1 MASVFFRGPKAAP
14 RWYARWRD
22 TAGVWRARRVR
33 VETRGDA
40 VKIAR
45 QLEAQAERRRYGL
58 EAPESAG
65 LVMGELLR
73 RWESGLTNRSAY
85 DDRSRLRKWVV
96 PKWGGA
102 RLADVTLPAVMV
114 WLDELK
120 AARQV
125 APGTQRH
132 LLAILSRFFSWAVE
146 RGFAQANPCRMIPPG
161 KRPQHA
167 PKKNVPWL
175 ADDALVR
182 RIFAALPEPVNL
194 MFFVGLTSGCRLM
207 EIAGLRLS
215 DVDELAAGTIRVRY
229 SGAGPLKEDRRGVG
243 KVKFVPAPADA
254 QAVLGPWLEHRRA
267 AGAGPEDF
275 VFVKPDGYMIR
286 KDWIAY
292 RWARVADDLGLA
304 LGWHEATRHSF
315 VSRALARGASLDEVS
330 TACGHA
336 TPAITAARYSHF
348 VRKTWSPL
356 VAAGLGLGGGS
367 PANVVAIGAA
377 RAPVSPGSSTAA
389 AAAPVPRPT
398 DSVGTEYLGEP
409 TRNVG

>member
-1 MASVFFRGPKAAP
+1 
-14 RWYARWRD
+14 
-22 TAGVWRARRVR
+22 
-33 VETRGDA
+33 
-40 VKIAR
+40 
-45 QLEAQAERRRYGL
+45 
-58 EAPESAG
+58 
-65 LVMGELLR
+65 
-73 RWESGLTNRSAY
+73 
-85 DDRSRLRKWVV
+85 
-96 PKWGGA
+96 
-102 RLADVTLPAVMV
+102 LAL
-114 WLDELK
+114 
-120 AARQV
+120 
-125 APGTQRH
+125 
-132 LLAILSRFFSWAVE
+132 LSRFFSWAIE

-215 DVDELAAGTIRVRY
+215 DLDELAEGTIRVRY

-243 KVKFVPAPADA
+243 KTKFVPAPADA
-254 QAVLGPWLEHRRA
+254 TAVLGSWLERRRA

-292 RWARVADDLGLA
+292 RWACVADALGLS

-315 VSRALARGASLDEVS
+315 VSRALARGATLDEVS

-356 VAAGLGLGGGS
+356 VAAGLGFDGGPGG
-367 PANVVAIGAA
+367 NVIAIGAA
-377 RAPVSPGSSTAA
+377 RPGLSPSPPLAA
-389 AAAPVPRPT
+389 NDAAVLRPT
-398 DSVGTEYLGEP
+398 GTVG
-409 TRNVG
+409 